1 MGTAITQVQSSI
13 IEQVII
19 KRDLSQ
25 LTPVE
30 RVNYYRAVCESVG
43 LNPLTKPFDYINL
56 KGKLTLYAKKDA
68 TDQLRKI
75 NGVSIMK
82 LERDKIDGI
91 YVVTA
96 YATTGERQ
104 DSSTGAVNVD
114 GLRGD
119 ELANAFMKA
128 ETKAKRRVTLSLCGL
143 GWLDETEVETI
154 PDAKR
159 FIVSDNG
166 DLGPQLTEYP
176 TDHTADTTRI
186 TDRLPELTDNT
197 KANGSSVKSASLK
210 YQPFVTW
217 CNEWVKSDAR
227 VAEYTKE
234 SGGANMYLILGKV
247 AKLGFSEVT
256 IENAEDVKA
265 ALSKSVET
273 TA

>member
-1 MGTAITQVQSSI
+1 MGTAITQVQSDI

-19 KRDLSQ
+19 KGDLSQ
-25 LTPVE
+25 LSPAE

-43 LNPLTKPFDYINL
+43 LNPLTKPFDYISL

-68 TDQLRKI
+68 TDQLRRI
-75 NGVSIMK
+75 NGVSITR
-82 LERDKIDGI
+82 LERDRIDGI

-159 FIVSDNG
+159 FSVSENG
-166 DLGPQLTEYP
+166 DLGPQWTEYP
-176 TDHTADTTRI
+176 TDHTDTAKTM
-186 TDRLPELTDNT
+186 TDRPPEPEIVEQKWTVETAGAVTTLKGTRLAECTLDQLVLLTE
-197 KANGSSVKSASLK
+197 KANGEIK
-210 YQPFVTW
+210 
-217 CNEWVKSDAR
+217 
-227 VAEYTKE
+227 
-234 SGGANMYLILGKV
+234 
-247 AKLGFSEVT
+247 
-256 IENAEDVKA
+256 KA
-265 ALSKSVET
+265 AKFLVDNIRFNASFQDD
-273 TA
+273 AA